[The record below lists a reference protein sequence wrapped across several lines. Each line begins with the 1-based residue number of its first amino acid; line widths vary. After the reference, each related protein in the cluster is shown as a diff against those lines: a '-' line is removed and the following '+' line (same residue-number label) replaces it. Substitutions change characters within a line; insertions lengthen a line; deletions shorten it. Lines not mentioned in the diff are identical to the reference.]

1 MCVCARARTHTR
13 SCLRVAYLCT
23 YAYESAYVSPCGCE
37 FARARVRVYVCVCVC
52 VCVSAFSREDEE
64 MQGKHDLHNSL
75 FKNFFLN
82 MIITD
87 MRHVRQT

>member
-1 MCVCARARTHTR
+1 MWVRVCARARA
-13 SCLRVAYLCT
+13 C
-23 YAYESAYVSPCGCE
+23 
-37 FARARVRVYVCVCVC
+37 VCVCVGVGVC